1 MNSRI
6 LLEKNTLWK
15 AVLQTSGK
23 ALQTGAQYPIPTKY
37 EFIEDAGVRFFV
49 RIFASLR
56 KKAEE
61 KQKQQASEAAGISV
75 NPFLPYDK
83 ALHVADISDTHI
95 ALLNKYNV
103 VDHHLLIVTRHFEDQ
118 EILLTISDFE
128 ALWVCMAEYKGLGFY
143 NGGEAA
149 GASQRH
155 KHLQMVPL
163 PLAPEGPE
171 MPVEPLFTEASFRG
185 IMGIIPAFPFRHV
198 FIRLENDTVNSP
210 SEAARRSFELY
221 ASSLVHLGMTPPD
234 TSSLKR
240 QSAPYCFILTR
251 KWMLLVPRSREFYDS
266 ISINSLGFTGALL
279 VRDKEQM
286 DLLREQGP
294 MNVLRSVGIAV

>member
-15 AVLQTSGK
+15 AVLQTSEK
-23 ALQTGAQYPIPTKY
+23 ALQTGAQFPIPTKY

-128 ALWVCMAEYKGLGFY
+128 TLWVCMAEYNSLGFY

-163 PLAPEGPE
+163 PLAPEGPDI
-171 MPVEPLFTEASFRG
+171 PIEPLFKEAIFTG
-185 IMGIIPAFPFRHV
+185 NMATIPAFSFRHV
-198 FIRLENDTVNSP
+198 FIPLENDMVNSP
-210 SEAARRSFELY
+210 LEAARRSFALY

-234 TSSLKR
+234 TGSLKR
-240 QSAPYCFILTR
+240 QSVPYCFILTR
-251 KWMLLVPRSREFYDS
+251 KWMLLVPRSREFCDS

-279 VRDKEQM
+279 VRNTEEMGFLKEY
-286 DLLREQGP
+286 GP
-294 MNVLRSVGIAV
+294 MNALRNVGVPV